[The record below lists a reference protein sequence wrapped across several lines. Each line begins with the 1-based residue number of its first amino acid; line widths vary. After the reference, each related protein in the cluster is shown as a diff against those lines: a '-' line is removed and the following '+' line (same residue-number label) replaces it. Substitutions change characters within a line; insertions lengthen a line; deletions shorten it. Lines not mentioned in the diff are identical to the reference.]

1 MSQENL
7 QTEERREEEER
18 VIGQR
23 RMQSAT
29 SSLGLQRRRGIVT
42 YKGPA
47 ALYTATLQLVHLSIF
62 NLLLEYM
69 EIHNIED

>member
-29 SSLGLQRRRGIVT
+29 SGLGLQRRRGIVT
-42 YKGPA
+42 YKGSA
-47 ALYTATLQLVHLSIF
+47 AL
-62 NLLLEYM
+62 
-69 EIHNIED
+69 